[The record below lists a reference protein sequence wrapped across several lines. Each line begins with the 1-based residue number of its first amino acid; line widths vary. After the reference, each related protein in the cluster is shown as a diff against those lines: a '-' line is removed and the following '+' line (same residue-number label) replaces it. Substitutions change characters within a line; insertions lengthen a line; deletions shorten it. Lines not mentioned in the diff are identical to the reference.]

1 MGELASEPFAQLAA
15 ARLEEARLTAV
26 EGRVEAGLALGQH
39 AALVGELE
47 ALVAEHPL
55 REALRAKLMLAM
67 YRSGRQA
74 DALAAYQ
81 QLRRILDRELGLEP
95 SPELHRL
102 EEAILLQK
110 SELDWVPPAAE
121 PVAARP
127 AGTLPAPTTDLVGR
141 DRELGDVVRL
151 LSGTR
156 LLTLT
161 GPGGIGKTRLAAAAA
176 ERATP
181 AYPDGVVFAGLAPVA
196 DGALL
201 LPTVLRALAVPETAE
216 RSALDAVA
224 GHIGDG
230 RLLLVLDNLEHLLP
244 AVTLLGELL
253 QRCPNASVLA
263 TSRTPL
269 HLYGERRYPVPPL
282 ALAGDGDPA
291 ASAAVELFVR
301 RAQAVDPGFDL
312 TRDNTSELGAIC
324 RALDGL
330 PLAIELAAARVD
342 ALAPHEIK
350 ARLEHRL
357 DLLTGGAR
365 DLLDRQRT
373 MRGAIDWSYALL
385 PAAAQRLFAR
395 FGVFAGGAT
404 ADAIGVVAGEA
415 VPHPA
420 DALAALVDSAL
431 VLRIRSGADARF
443 DVLETFRAYALE
455 RLVSA
460 GEVAD
465 VRRRHALHYLDVAER
480 DRPPLG
486 HTDIRRRAWLEPETA
501 NLRAALDWAL
511 GTEPALA
518 GRLAAALWRWWLD
531 SGRAVEG
538 LGWVDRVLA
547 APGGPAGVTRA
558 EVLLARGNLG
568 MNVNRYRSAGEDF
581 PEAQAIWNRLGE
593 TAGEAQALFGLA
605 SAWYRQE
612 RAVEAAG
619 LARRAGAL
627 AKRAGDHACEVRTLA
642 LLGAVAEGKGDAPAA
657 KALYARALRRPH
669 AGVRARHRTLRRSA
683 RHGDVGGGRRH
694 RGGGAGGGGGDGRT
708 GQRLAG
714 RTALR
719 PHAERRDR
727 ARAPRPAV
735 RRGPVSGGAHGLP

>member
-1 MGELASEPFAQLAA
+1 
-15 ARLEEARLTAV
+15 
-26 EGRVEAGLALGQH
+26 
-39 AALVGELE
+39 
-47 ALVAEHPL
+47 
-55 REALRAKLMLAM
+55 
-67 YRSGRQA
+67 
-74 DALAAYQ
+74 
-81 QLRRILDRELGLEP
+81 
-95 SPELHRL
+95 
-102 EEAILLQK
+102 
-110 SELDWVPPAAE
+110 
-121 PVAARP
+121 
-127 AGTLPAPTTDLVGR
+127 
-141 DRELGDVVRL
+141 
-151 LSGTR
+151 
-156 LLTLT
+156 
-161 GPGGIGKTRLAAAAA
+161 
-176 ERATP
+176 
-181 AYPDGVVFAGLAPVA
+181 
-196 DGALL
+196 
-201 LPTVLRALAVPETAE
+201 
-216 RSALDAVA
+216 
-224 GHIGDG
+224 
-230 RLLLVLDNLEHLLP
+230 
-244 AVTLLGELL
+244 
-253 QRCPNASVLA
+253 
-263 TSRTPL
+263 
-269 HLYGERRYPVPPL
+269 
-282 ALAGDGDPA
+282 
-291 ASAAVELFVR
+291 
-301 RAQAVDPGFDL
+301 
-312 TRDNTSELGAIC
+312 
-324 RALDGL
+324 
-330 PLAIELAAARVD
+330 
-342 ALAPHEIK
+342 
-350 ARLEHRL
+350 
-357 DLLTGGAR
+357 
-365 DLLDRQRT
+365 
-373 MRGAIDWSYALL
+373 
-385 PAAAQRLFAR
+385 
-395 FGVFAGGAT
+395 
-404 ADAIGVVAGEA
+404 
-415 VPHPA
+415 
-420 DALAALVDSAL
+420 
-431 VLRIRSGADARF
+431 
-443 DVLETFRAYALE
+443 VLETFRAYALE

-511 GTEPALA
+511 GAEPALA

-627 AKRAGDHACEVRTLA
+627 AERAGDHACEVRTLA